1 MSWIGTKLSVTH
13 GKKDFFR
20 DYGKNIKMSK

>member
-13 GKKDFFR
+13 EIKDSFR